1 MCKKKDP
8 NKKGFFGEFKEFIT
22 RGNVLDMAVG
32 VIIGGA
38 FTAIVTALTS
48 GILQP
53 VINFLIGKIMGNA
66 SLESARTILGKVV
79 ATDGKFYDNL
89 IQIAEHNRLYPDG
102 QIAVDWGKTNY
113 IDWGTFI
120 SAIINFLLVALILF
134 CIIKAINT
142 VHERGV
148 AAKEKLE
155 ADKKAKEEAEQK
167 AKEEEEARIKAE
179 AEAKAKAEE
188 EAKKAAEKKKTP
200 AKKKSSGKKK
210 APAKK

>member
-22 RGNVLDMAVG
+22 RGNVIDMAVG

-53 VINFLIGKIMGNA
+53 LINYLIGLILGDA
-66 SLESARTILGKVV
+66 SLEACRTILGNAVYTTNDLGEKVV
-79 ATDGKFYDNL
+79 
-89 IQIAEHNRLYPDG
+89 
-102 QIAVDWGKTNY
+102 DWAKTNY

-134 CIIKAINT
+134 LIIKAINK
-142 VHERGV
+142 VHQAGQQ
-148 AAKEKLE
+148 A
-155 ADKKAKEEAEQK
+155 KAKVEEK
-167 AKEEEEARIKAE
+167 AKKGEEPKEEEKKAE
-179 AEAKAKAEE
+179 
-188 EAKKAAEKKKTP
+188 
-200 AKKKSSGKKK
+200 
-210 APAKK
+210 